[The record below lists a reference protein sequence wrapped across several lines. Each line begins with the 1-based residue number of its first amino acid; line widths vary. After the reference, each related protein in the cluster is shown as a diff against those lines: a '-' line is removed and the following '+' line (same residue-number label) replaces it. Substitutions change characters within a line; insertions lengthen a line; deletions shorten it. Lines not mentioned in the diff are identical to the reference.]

1 MPALFF
7 CVIFLSLFRRF
18 YSPILIYNIIAMK
31 QLLKTAYAELKKL
44 ESVKSPTW
52 ETFERIAILSA
63 CIKYFEG
70 DICSNA
76 NTLSEA
82 VDELRDSYGDTKAL
96 DILTRVLA
104 DFKSDIDCVNPFLS
118 NVLINKIKGDN

>member
-76 NTLSEA
+76 NTLTAEKEACDKLCVCCYHHLLEDVLLYPVFYCDGSET
-82 VDELRDSYGDTKAL
+82 VRDIAESTPHK
-96 DILTRVLA
+96 
-104 DFKSDIDCVNPFLS
+104 KSL
-118 NVLINKIKGDN
+118 

>member
-1 MPALFF
+1 MPASFF
-7 CVIFLSLFRRF
+7 VIFAA
-18 YSPILIYNIIAMK
+18 LIRHFCEEKMRYNIDEMK

-104 DFKSDIDCVNPFLS
+104 DFKSDIDCVSPFLS
-118 NVLINKIKGDN
+118 NILIDKIKGG

>member
-104 DFKSDIDCVNPFLS
+104 DFKSDIDCVSFCRMY
-118 NVLINKIKGDN
+118 